1 MKDHIPASWES
12 HSFATFGSSWKLFP
26 FWSYCHPM
34 PRTPPELFASAG
46 DNKSGWPMDGES
58 FCCCQ
63 KPDKISQIRRA
74 PSSRITHFING
85 LDSIDLHLHLPSY
98 LSRSMILHYFSPVF
112 QSLTIY
118 IYVIYTLMII
128 PSQASVPRHHS
139 KHSWSDAIDWED
151 LLPGEVAFCKL
162 GGEWWA

>member
-1 MKDHIPASWES
+1 
-12 HSFATFGSSWKLFP
+12 
-26 FWSYCHPM
+26 
-34 PRTPPELFASAG
+34 
-46 DNKSGWPMDGES
+46 MDGES

-118 IYVIYTLMII
+118 ICNIYTNDHPVPSLCSTSPLKALMERRNRLRRSSAWGGRFLQIGRRVVSLRI
-128 PSQASVPRHHS
+128 NVFLVQERKKTISRI
-139 KHSWSDAIDWED
+139 KKLTYLKAIEKCSR
-151 LLPGEVAFCKL
+151 FFHQYR
-162 GGEWWA
+162 